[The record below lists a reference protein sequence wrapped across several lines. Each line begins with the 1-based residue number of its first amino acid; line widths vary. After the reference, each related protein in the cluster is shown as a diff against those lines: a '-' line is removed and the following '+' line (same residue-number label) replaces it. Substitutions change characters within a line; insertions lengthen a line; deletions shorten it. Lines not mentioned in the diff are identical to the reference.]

1 MGTTTSEGRRR
12 DAQGTRRR
20 LLEAA
25 SALFA
30 ERGYERT
37 TVRDIADR
45 GGAKQALLFRS
56 FGSKRALVGE
66 VVAHD
71 GEEQLRSTPPDE
83 LLEAVL
89 RGMLAHRGR
98 EPGSRALATLLRSV
112 GGGDEIGTAVRSIS
126 DDYARVLASLSS
138 ADNRAL
144 RADLALS
151 WMLGIGMMRVVVG
164 KEPRADADP
173 DEVCALVM
181 VALGTLLDGLS
192 EMPGQGSAQ
201 GQGSVNT
208 ETSAL

>member
-1 MGTTTSEGRRR
+1 MRSTPPGE
-12 DAQGTRRR
+12 

-25 SALFA
+25 
-30 ERGYERT
+30 
-37 TVRDIADR
+37 
-45 GGAKQALLFRS
+45 
-56 FGSKRALVGE
+56 
-66 VVAHD
+66 
-71 GEEQLRSTPPDE
+71 
-83 LLEAVL
+83 L
-89 RGMLAHRGR
+89 RGLLAHHGR

-112 GGGDEIGTAVRSIS
+112 GSGDEIGSAVRSVS

-164 KEPRADADP
+164 KEPLADADP

-181 VALGTLLDGLS
+181 VALGTLLDGLP
-192 EMPGQGSAQ
+192 ETPAR
-201 GQGSVNT
+201 GSVNA